1 MTANDD
7 DGTSTETPYAQED
20 QETRSSS
27 STLSD
32 GKNNGQIV
40 AQECVSW
47 NYFHSTLG
55 RIINVELLLTNH

>member
-7 DGTSTETPYAQED
+7 DGTSTETPCVQED

-27 STLSD
+27 SSRSTLSD

-55 RIINVELLLTNH
+55 RIINVE